1 MIQRLGAVD
10 SRDPWYCAVK
20 TLLIVIFSTLSGGE
34 KQRLAI
40 AQVILK
46 RSKILLLDEPT
57 SAVDTATEQIIL
69 ETFRT
74 MHGEC
79 VTFIIA

>member
-1 MIQRLGAVD
+1 MD
-10 SRDPWYCAVK
+10 SRDPRYCAAVK
-20 TLLIVIFSTLSGGE
+20 TRLIVTFSTLSGGE

-40 AQVILK
+40 ARAILK

-57 SAVDTATEQIIL
+57 SAVDTATEQKIL

-74 MHGEC
+74 VRYEC

>member
-1 MIQRLGAVD
+1 VD
-10 SRDPWYCAVK
+10 SRDPRYCAAVE

-40 AQVILK
+40 ARAILK
-46 RSKILLLDEPT
+46 RPKILLLDEPT

-69 ETFRT
+69 ETFKTVRY
-74 MHGEC
+74 EC
-79 VTFIIA
+79 IIFIIA